1 MEGKG
6 GAVGEIRRLN
16 IIYFLSCMWRFDH
29 PHLIRVDH
37 LNRNGVFL
45 RDVKRWLADFQEKG
59 KSWPETFNWSC
70 KRRYKKGYVWQD
82 LLDDD
87 LITPVS
93 DNEYIL
99 KGSQMLSHSCFVNIQ
114 GDSSTIKTNDTNHE
128 QSPIENSGFCSNLLL
143 KKKKKKIKSSDEYN
157 NKDSKEMGC
166 STTSKCSSSSSPH
179 NSSSP
184 QSQSESVPVGKSSK
198 RRHLSMFRNLIN
210 CGAVNTNDA
219 AHVRLNRDSNNNDS
233 SKDIIIGKEKRDQN
247 AGTVGS
253 AGLFRTCMD
262 QQKHQNHTCTT
273 ASKRADDR
281 NQKAAASAYKPI
293 RWPHCS

>member
-1 MEGKG
+1 
-6 GAVGEIRRLN
+6 
-16 IIYFLSCMWRFDH
+16 
-29 PHLIRVDH
+29 
-37 LNRNGVFL
+37 
-45 RDVKRWLADFQEKG
+45 
-59 KSWPETFNWSC
+59 
-70 KRRYKKGYVWQD
+70 
-82 LLDDD
+82 
-87 LITPVS
+87 
-93 DNEYIL
+93 
-99 KGSQMLSHSCFVNIQ
+99 MLSHSCFDSPHSYVYAAEKKRCLFKELQPPDSEEAAIQMHQTTKTSFETDQPPHNSGSSLIHVDAVNIQ

-143 KKKKKKIKSSDEYN
+143 KKKIKSSDEYN

-166 STTSKCSSSSSPH
+166 SKCSSSSSPH

-184 QSQSESVPVGKSSK
+184 QYQSESVPVGKSSK

-233 SKDIIIGKEKRDQN
+233 SKDIIISKEKRDKN
-247 AGTVGS
+247 VGAVGS

-262 QQKHQNHTCTT
+262 QQKHQNHTWTT

-281 NQKAAASAYKPI
+281 NQKTAASAYKPI
-293 RWPHCS
+293 RWPHCSHCRKQFKPDKFHSHMKSCKGMKALSKNAPASVSKMP

>member
-1 MEGKG
+1 MHQTTKTSFET
-6 GAVGEIRRLN
+6 
-16 IIYFLSCMWRFDH
+16 DQP
-29 PHLIRVDH
+29 PHNSGSSLIHVD
-37 LNRNGVFL
+37 
-45 RDVKRWLADFQEKG
+45 A
-59 KSWPETFNWSC
+59 
-70 KRRYKKGYVWQD
+70 
-82 LLDDD
+82 
-87 LITPVS
+87 
-93 DNEYIL
+93 
-99 KGSQMLSHSCFVNIQ
+99 VNIQ

-233 SKDIIIGKEKRDQN
+233 SKDIIISKEKRDQN
-247 AGTVGS
+247 VGAVGS

-262 QQKHQNHTCTT
+262 QQKHQNHTWTT
-273 ASKRADDR
+273 ARYHPSRP
-281 NQKAAASAYKPI
+281 QLF
-293 RWPHCS
+293 H